1 MFMYRLAKDLGRT
14 VTEIMQMNTAEFQ
27 GWVAF
32 YKWENEEER
41 KAMMRAK
48 ARR

>member
-14 VTEIMQMNTAEFQ
+14 IPEIMEMTTTEFR
-27 GWVAF
+27 GWIAF
-32 YKWENEEER
+32 YRWEQEENR
-41 KAMMRAK
+41 KAQQK

>member
-14 VTEIMQMNTAEFQ
+14 VEEIMEMTTTEFR
-27 GWVAF
+27 GWATF
-32 YKWENEEER
+32 YKWEQEENR
-41 KAMMRAK
+41 KAQQK